1 MTPIFPFFLINLVFS
16 VTKIRPLSFYWVS
29 QLGMLFG
36 TALFINAGTQISNI
50 NSTQDI
56 FNKYVIISLIL
67 IAIMPILIKK
77 TINFIKGKNNE
88 NISQIK

>member
-1 MTPIFPFFLINLVFS
+1 
-16 VTKIRPLSFYWVS
+16 
-29 QLGMLFG
+29 MLFG

-50 NSTQDI
+50 NSKQDI

-77 TINFIKGKNNE
+77 IINFIKGKNNE
-88 NISQIK
+88 RVSQIK